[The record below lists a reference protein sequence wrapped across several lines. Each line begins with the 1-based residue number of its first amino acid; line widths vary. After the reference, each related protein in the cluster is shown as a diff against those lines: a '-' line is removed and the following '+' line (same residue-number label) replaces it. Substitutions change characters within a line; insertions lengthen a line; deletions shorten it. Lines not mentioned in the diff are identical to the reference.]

1 MWKNHYLSSSV
12 IKSRKDRIFLEDEDL
27 VYEYFRLV
35 SRKDIRHSLNLFS
48 KDAVIHEPFTEKE
61 GQGLSV
67 KPLIMTIMRIH
78 DLMHYSP
85 YEKLHIEWLDRYH
98 NENHRSI
105 SCALTVQRSKK
116 ILFNFKLGYDNDNDK
131 SNLRN
136 RRIKF
141 LKVQFM
147 N

>member
-1 MWKNHYLSSSV
+1 MNPLLK
-12 IKSRKDRIFLEDEDL
+12 
-27 VYEYFRLV
+27 
-35 SRKDIRHSLNLFS
+35 
-48 KDAVIHEPFTEKE
+48 

-67 KPLIMTIMRIH
+67 NPLIRTIMRIH
-78 DLMHYSP
+78 DLMHYAP
-85 YEKLHIEWLDRYH
+85 YEKLHIEWLDCYH

-105 SCALTVQRSKK
+105 SCALTVQRSKR

-131 SNLRN
+131 SHLRN